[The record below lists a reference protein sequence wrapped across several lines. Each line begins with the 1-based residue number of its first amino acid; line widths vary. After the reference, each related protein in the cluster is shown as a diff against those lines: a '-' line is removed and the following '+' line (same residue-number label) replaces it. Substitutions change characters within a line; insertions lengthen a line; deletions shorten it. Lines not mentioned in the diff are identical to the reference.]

1 MHKNFRPMPVL
12 KWISV
17 VAGVL
22 FIFSLLILWGNRIP
36 KRPANISPRGIFLE
50 IGVVPFKFS
59 THGDWL
65 DCWKDEKTNSDRC
78 KYTDELGKVYFEDFV
93 LPYEGISPVPDEELV
108 IDPVRTRSFHYG
120 VTDKDLRFPLI
131 ILRNGEI
138 LLPQSDYEWGKKNVD
153 YWITGKTEKIPRR

>member
-1 MHKNFRPMPVL
+1 
-12 KWISV
+12 
-17 VAGVL
+17 
-22 FIFSLLILWGNRIP
+22 
-36 KRPANISPRGIFLE
+36 
-50 IGVVPFKFS
+50 
-59 THGDWL
+59 
-65 DCWKDEKTNSDRC
+65 
-78 KYTDELGKVYFEDFV
+78 LGKVYFEDFV